1 MAIDLRLRY
10 DRATKERAATM
21 FAEGLRP
28 AAVAAATGAPADT
41 VREWELTYRACGR
54 DVLLNMGKK
63 CPTYDYETRL
73 AVARE
78 VVGLATLIWTVSTG
92 SAPPS

>member
-10 DRATKERAATM
+10 DRATKERAAAM

-41 VREWELTYRACGR
+41 VREWELAYRACGR
-54 DVLLNMGKK
+54 DVLCWCAIRNS
-63 CPTYDYETRL
+63 PSVHRDP
-73 AVARE
+73 
-78 VVGLATLIWTVSTG
+78 ST
-92 SAPPS
+92 ACI